1 MPCHQGSVKG
11 ILQGSAWK
19 FQAGDDSIWAKK
31 CLQNCGKNISQ
42 RHQWNFV
49 FNVKIKKNYCYSI
62 FHSCCLHNHFT
73 PMRLLAREQNPDSD
87 LCIHS
92 GLSELVSRLSLL
104 QQDCL
109 PLFCLTKLRQLHLI
123 GTSQFISR
131 ALTARVSGRYN
142 FKISKLLERKEEAER
157 TN

>member
-1 MPCHQGSVKG
+1 MGKEVLTKLWEEYKSEAPMEFC
-11 ILQGSAWK
+11 
-19 FQAGDDSIWAKK
+19 FQ
-31 CLQNCGKNISQ
+31 CQN
-42 RHQWNFV
+42 
-49 FNVKIKKNYCYSI
+49 KKNYCYSI